1 MKKIYYIYFLAFII
15 LSLTACSESKDETSQ
30 VQSKTYTE
38 YKEVADVNMPVTFK
52 LSDFNLSIG
61 GGCTVTLNDT
71 SRLSFTDGE
80 SVKNITSNNTEI
92 SVTLNLNNPIEQGKE
107 LSANILHNNGDITK
121 VYFVVPVAQNN
132 PNALLTSSIP
142 FNTDIFNI
150 SSLVSEK
157 AGYEVMQN
165 TDNKIVDIRK
175 TYNKSE
181 IEANGNNIDIIGLY
195 NNHNNIVRLYAG
207 EYNNPDY
214 IQYISVKTVDVYT
227 EKNID
232 KQIYEVTVA
241 DYNNTTEGFIFAPH
255 FANKYQ
261 YTFFIDKKGNIRG
274 FYDNTISKLS
284 YIISMKNN
292 VFLSDR
298 PGQRKFVKTHIN
310 GNIIAE
316 IDYNTLNGTEANYGY
331 IGHHDYVVINTGK
344 YAGCIASLVTAS
356 APSIGVYDDEDHI
369 IIIDIENRK
378 LIKAIDLKDILP
390 KNRRRPNINYP
401 IQTSGSGVK
410 YVDWFHA
417 NSIFHDEKDD
427 TFIISGRHQGV
438 IKITLP
444 ENDGTIT
451 AEKGDYELKWFLTPN
466 VGFSEG
472 DSINVSEKLLKPVD
486 SQGSLITDELVL
498 NGSKKH
504 PDFEWNYGQHT
515 AYLNKNGN
523 LIMFDNGDGRFN
535 QATGKDYIKDRQYSR
550 FVEYKID
557 EQNMTVQQVY
567 SFGENNP
574 ELYSINMSNVN
585 EIDDKYIYMSSVN
598 VNETADNQ
606 YPDSY
611 YTEIDK
617 TNNKIVFQL
626 KFNKMEGIVSPFYRI
641 YHINPFDYVNVD
653 YN

>member
-1 MKKIYYIYFLAFII
+1 MKKLYYIYFLAFIF
-15 LSLTACSESKDETSQ
+15 LSLTACSESKDETPQ
-30 VQSKTYTE
+30 YQPKIYTE
-38 YKEVADVNMPVTFK
+38 YKKVADINSPVTFK
-52 LSDFNLSIG
+52 LSDFNLSIWG
-61 GGCTVTLNDT
+61 RYTVTLNDT
-71 SRLSFTDGE
+71 DRLSFTDGE
-80 SVKNITSNNTEI
+80 NSKSISDINEEV
-92 SVTLNLNNPIEQGKE
+92 SVTLNLNSPVVQGRE

-121 VYFVVPVAQNN
+121 VYFVVPVTQNN
-132 PNALLTSSIP
+132 PNALLTCSISVNQNS
-142 FNTDIFNI
+142 FNLSTLNY
-150 SSLVSEK
+150 EK
-157 AGYEVMQN
+157 AGYEVMRN

-175 TYNKSE
+175 TYNKLE
-181 IEANGNNIDIIGLY
+181 IETNENNMDIIGLY
-195 NNHNNIVRLYAG
+195 NSHNNIIRLYAG

-214 IQYISVKTVDVYT
+214 TQYISVQTVDVYT
-227 EKNID
+227 EKKID

-292 VFLSDR
+292 VFLSDK
-298 PGQRKFVKTHIN
+298 PAQRKFVKTHIN

-316 IDYNTLNGTEANYGY
+316 IDYNTLNGIEANYGY

-378 LIKAIDLKDILP
+378 LIKAIDFKDILP
-390 KNRRRPNINYP
+390 ENRRRPNINYP
-401 IQTSGSGVK
+401 SGIAGSGAK

-486 SQGSLITDELVL
+486 SQGSLITDEEVL

-504 PDFEWNYGQHT
+504 PEFEWNYAQHS

-535 QATGKDYIKDRQYSR
+535 QATGRDYIKDRQYSR

-574 ELYSINMSNVN
+574 ELYSFNMSNVD
-585 EIDDKYIYMSSVN
+585 EIDDKYIYVIS
-598 VNETADNQ
+598 
-606 YPDSY
+606 
-611 YTEIDK
+611 
-617 TNNKIVFQL
+617 
-626 KFNKMEGIVSPFYRI
+626 
-641 YHINPFDYVNVD
+641 
-653 YN
+653 

>member
-1 MKKIYYIYFLAFII
+1 MKKIMYLLLALII
-15 LSLTACSESKDETSQ
+15 LSLTACSESKDETPQ
-30 VQSKTYTE
+30 YQSKTYIE
-38 YKEVADVNMPVTFK
+38 YKEVADINSPVAFK
-52 LSDFNLSIG
+52 LSDYNLADG
-61 GGCTVTLNDT
+61 GGYTVTLNDT

-80 SVKNITSNNTEI
+80 SVKNITNNNTEI

-107 LSANILHNNGDITK
+107 LSVNILHNNGDITK
-121 VYFVVPVAQNN
+121 VYFVVPVTQNN
-132 PNALLTSSIP
+132 PNALLTCSIP
-142 FNTDIFNI
+142 VNSNDFNLSTLNY
-150 SSLVSEK
+150 EK
-157 AGYEVMQN
+157 AGYEVMRN

-175 TYNKSE
+175 TYNKLE
-181 IEANGNNIDIIGLY
+181 IETNENNIDIIGLY
-195 NNHNNIVRLYAG
+195 NSHNNIVRLYVG

-214 IQYISVKTVDVYT
+214 VQYVSVQTVDVYT
-227 EKNID
+227 EKKIN

-255 FANKYQ
+255 FATKYL

-274 FYDNTISKLS
+274 FYDSISSKLS
-284 YIISMKNN
+284 HIIRMKNN
-292 VFLSDR
+292 VFLSDKINHT
-298 PGQRKFVKTHIN
+298 KFIKTHIN
-310 GNIIAE
+310 GEIIEE
-316 IDYNTLNGTEANYGY
+316 INYNELQGLDSHNRYA
-331 IGHHDYVVINTGK
+331 GHHDYTIINSGK
-344 YAGCIASLVTAS
+344 YNGCIATLVDYTSNTVANS
-356 APSIGVYDDEDHI
+356 EDYI

-390 KNRRRPNINYP
+390 ENRRRPNIDYP
-401 IQTSGSGVK
+401 SGTADNSVK

-466 VGFSEG
+466 VGFSED

-486 SQGSLITDELVL
+486 SQGSLITDEEVL

-504 PDFEWNYGQHT
+504 PDFEWNYAQHS

-535 QATGKDYIKDRQYSR
+535 QKTGRNYIENRQYSR
-550 FVEYKID
+550 FAEYKID

-567 SFGENNP
+567 SFGENNS

-598 VNETADNQ
+598 VNETANNQ

-626 KFNKMEGIVSPFYRI
+626 KFHKMEGIVSPFYRI

-653 YN
+653 FN

>member
-1 MKKIYYIYFLAFII
+1 MKKIMYLLLALII
-15 LSLTACSESKDETSQ
+15 LSLTACSESKDETPQ
-30 VQSKTYTE
+30 YQPKIYTE
-38 YKEVADVNMPVTFK
+38 YKKVADINLPVTFK
-52 LSDFNLSIG
+52 LNDYNLADG
-61 GGCTVTLNDT
+61 GGYVVTLNDT
-71 SRLSFTDGE
+71 DRLSFTDGE
-80 SVKNITSNNTEI
+80 DSKVISDINEEI
-92 SVTLNLNNPIEQGKE
+92 SINLNLNKPVVQGRE

-121 VYFVVPVAQNN
+121 VYFVVPFQQNN
-132 PNALLTSSIP
+132 PNALLTCSIP
-142 FNTDIFNI
+142 VNSNDFNLATLNY
-150 SSLVSEK
+150 EK
-157 AGYEVMQN
+157 AGYEVMRN

-181 IEANGNNIDIIGLY
+181 IEVNGNNIDIIGLY

-214 IQYISVKTVDVYT
+214 TQYISVQTVDVYT
-227 EKNID
+227 EKKID

-255 FANKYQ
+255 FANKYL

-274 FYDNTISKLS
+274 FYDNIYSKLS
-284 YIISMKNN
+284 HITSIKNN
-292 VFLSDR
+292 VFLSDKIDHT
-298 PGQRKFVKTHIN
+298 KFIKTHIN
-310 GNIIAE
+310 GEIIEE
-316 IDYNTLNGTEANYGY
+316 INYNELQGLDSHNRYA
-331 IGHHDYVVINTGK
+331 GHHDYTIINSGK
-344 YAGCIASLVTAS
+344 YTGCIATLVDYTSNTVANS
-356 APSIGVYDDEDHI
+356 EDYI

-390 KNRRRPNINYP
+390 ENRRRPNIDYP
-401 IQTSGSGVK
+401 SGIAGNGVK

-417 NSIFHDEKDD
+417 NSIEHDERDD
-427 TFIISGRHQGV
+427 TLIISGRHQGV

-444 ENDGTIT
+444 ENDGKIIT
-451 AEKGDYELKWFLTPN
+451 EKGDYELKWFLTPN
-466 VGFSEG
+466 VGFTST
-472 DSINVSEKLLKPVD
+472 DSIDVSDKLLKPID
-486 SQGSLITDELVL
+486 SQDELIIDDAVL
-498 NGSKKH
+498 NGSSKH
-504 PDFEWNYGQHT
+504 SDFEWNYAQHS
-515 AYLNKNGN
+515 AYINKNGN
-523 LIMFDNGDGRFN
+523 LIIFDNGDGRFN
-535 QATGKDYIKDRQYSR
+535 QNTGRNYIENRQYSR
-550 FVEYKID
+550 FAEYKID

-567 SFGENNP
+567 SFGENNS
-574 ELYSINMSNVN
+574 ELYSFNMSNVD

-626 KFNKMEGIVSPFYRI
+626 KFNKMEGIAAPFYRI

>member
-1 MKKIYYIYFLAFII
+1 MII
-15 LSLTACSESKDETSQ
+15 IWQT
-30 VQSKTYTE
+30 
-38 YKEVADVNMPVTFK
+38 
-52 LSDFNLSIG
+52 G
-61 GGCTVTLNDT
+61 GYTVTLNDT
-71 SRLSFTDGE
+71 DRLSFVDGE
-80 SVKNITSNNTEI
+80 NSKSI
-92 SVTLNLNNPIEQGKE
+92 SDINEEVLVSLSLNSPVVQGRE
-107 LSANILHNNGDITK
+107 LSASILHNNGDITK
-121 VYFVVPVAQNN
+121 VYFVVPVEQNN
-132 PNALLTSSIP
+132 PNALLTCSIP
-142 FNTDIFNI
+142 VNTDIFNI

-157 AGYEVMQN
+157 AGYEVMRN

-214 IQYISVKTVDVYT
+214 IQYISVQTVDVYT

-241 DYNNTTEGFIFAPH
+241 DYNNTTEGFIFAPYY
-255 FANKYQ
+255 ANKYQ

-284 YIISMKNN
+284 HLISIKNN
-292 VFLSDR
+292 VFLSDKM
-298 PGQRKFVKTHIN
+298 GEKKFFRTHIN
-310 GNIIAE
+310 GNIIEE
-316 IDYNTLNGTEANYGY
+316 IDYNTLQGIEQYTSYK
-331 IGHHDYVVINTGK
+331 GHHDYTIINSGK
-344 YAGCIASLVTAS
+344 YTGCIATLVEYTSNTVAN
-356 APSIGVYDDEDHI
+356 IQDYI
-369 IIIDIENRK
+369 LIIDIENRK
-378 LIKAIDLKDILP
+378 LIKTIDLKDILP
-390 KNRRRPNINYP
+390 ENRRRPNINYP
-401 IQTSGSGVK
+401 SGTINNNVK

-427 TFIISGRHQGV
+427 TFIISGRQQGV

-486 SQGSLITDELVL
+486 SQGSLITDEEVL

-504 PDFEWNYGQHT
+504 PDFEWNYGQHS

-523 LIMFDNGDGRFN
+523 LIMFDNGDARFN
-535 QATGKDYIKDRQYSR
+535 QATGINYIENKQYSR
-550 FVEYKID
+550 FVEYKIN
-557 EQNMTVQQVY
+557 EENMTVQQIY
-567 SFGENNP
+567 SFGENNQ

-598 VNETADNQ
+598 VRETAESQ

-626 KFNKMEGIVSPFYRI
+626 KFHKMEGIASPFYRI
-641 YHINPFDYVNVD
+641 YHINPFDYVNID
-653 YN
+653 FN

>member
-1 MKKIYYIYFLAFII
+1 MKKIMHLLLALII
-15 LSLTACSESKDETSQ
+15 LSLMTACSESKDETSQ

-38 YKEVADVNMPVTFK
+38 YKEVADVKMPITFK
-52 LSDFNLSIG
+52 LSDFNLSIFG
-61 GGCTVTLNDT
+61 GYTVTLNDT

-80 SVKNITSNNTEI
+80 SVKNITDINEVV
-92 SVTLNLNNPIEQGKE
+92 SVTLNLNNPIMQGKE
-107 LSANILHNNGDITK
+107 LSASILHNNGDITK
-121 VYFVVPVAQNN
+121 VYFVVPVTQNN
-132 PNALLTSSIP
+132 PNALLTCSIP
-142 FNTDIFNI
+142 VNSNDFNLSTLNY
-150 SSLVSEK
+150 EK
-157 AGYEVMQN
+157 AGYEVMRN

-175 TYNKSE
+175 TYNKAE

-195 NNHNNIVRLYAG
+195 NDHNNIIRLYAG
-207 EYNNPDY
+207 GYNNPDY
-214 IQYISVKTVDVYT
+214 VQYISVQTVDVYT
-227 EKNID
+227 EKNIN

-255 FANKYQ
+255 FANKYL
-261 YTFFIDKKGNIRG
+261 YTFFMDKKGNIRG
-274 FYDNTISKLS
+274 FYNSISSKLS
-284 YIISMKNN
+284 HITSIKNN
-292 VFLSDR
+292 VFLSDKINHT
-298 PGQRKFVKTHIN
+298 KFIKTHIN
-310 GNIIAE
+310 GEIIEE
-316 IDYNTLNGTEANYGY
+316 INYNELQGLDSHNRYA
-331 IGHHDYVVINTGK
+331 GHHDYTIINSGK
-344 YAGCIASLVTAS
+344 YTGCIATLVDYTSNTVANS
-356 APSIGVYDDEDHI
+356 EDYI

-390 KNRRRPNINYP
+390 ENRRRPNIDYP
-401 IQTSGSGVK
+401 SGEAGNGAK

-486 SQGSLITDELVL
+486 SQGSLITDEEVL

-504 PDFEWNYGQHT
+504 PDFEWNYAQHS

-535 QATGKDYIKDRQYSR
+535 QATGTDYIKDRQYSR

-557 EQNMTVQQVY
+557 EQNMTVQQIY
-567 SFGENNP
+567 SFGENNS
-574 ELYSINMSNVN
+574 ELYSFNMSNVD

-626 KFNKMEGIVSPFYRI
+626 KFHKMEGITAPLYRI

-653 YN
+653 FN